1 MFDKLYGKRINFG
14 NEILIKKNCYSCDW
28 SKQEEDKNGFSETLM
43 CYCQPTVIA
52 CYTRHCRG
60 CMYYKVDKE
69 VNKWYDDYKLVE
81 DDND

>member
-1 MFDKLYGKRINFG
+1 MFDNLFG
-14 NEILIKKNCYSCDW
+14 RKIDFSEQVKIKKNCYSCDW
-28 SKQEEDKNGFSETLM
+28 SKQEKDKNGFSETLM

-60 CMYYKVDKE
+60 CIYYKVDKE